1 MTTVHSAAS
10 TSRETTYPPVF
21 STAMVHTV
29 AITRCC
35 RAGNRL
41 ETVSRSFGP
50 SADM

>member
-10 TSRETTYPPVF
+10 TSRESTYPPVF

-35 RAGNRL
+35 RGGKRL
-41 ETVSRSFGP
+41 ETESRSFGP